1 MNSNGIDTIEL
12 LTVEANRFFD
22 DFVTAFSTFS
32 GEVVARLFSHPYM
45 AVDSD
50 GNPTILESPMH
61 TAQYF
66 QNYLEDYK
74 ARGSKSCRY
83 DFLEVIQIGSSGA
96 LLSATWSLQDS
107 RGETIDSWSES
118 YCVSRTIE
126 GMLAYAS
133 IDHAA

>member
-1 MNSNGIDTIEL
+1 MNSNEINTIES
-12 LTVEANRFFD
+12 LTLEANRFFD

-50 GNPTILESPMH
+50 GNPTILESPAH

-66 QNYLEDYK
+66 QKYLEDYK
-74 ARGSKSCRY
+74 GRGSKSCRY
-83 DFLEVIQIGSSGA
+83 DYLDVVPIGSSGA
-96 LLSATWSLQDS
+96 LFSVTWSLQDS
-107 RGETIDSWSES
+107 SGETINSWSES